1 MKITS
6 RASQNRSRGSRG
18 SLTKG
23 SKKSPHP
30 REWSREEEESER
42 RTEFVTYR
50 RQWLWIT
57 TRAFT
62 RPLHWCSLVNKSS
75 ITNILFV
82 LSAHIVLLFFF
93 SFLFLR
99 KKEMVYLRT
108 LSPLKM
114 FIIIFFF
121 SLNLSCTCLSGLCD
135 CSKAV
140 GSRRR
145 TGHGRHFLP
154 RDTAKFSFFQRHREK
169 MSQKKLFFC
178 LKKKKFF
185 LALPVACQ
193 KGTEEKI
200 YILSDIQHTHTQQSR
215 PEQ

>member
-169 MSQKKLFFC
+169 MSQKKTFLLF
-178 LKKKKFF
+178 KKKKNFS
-185 LALPVACQ
+185 PPRCVS
-193 KGTEEKI
+193 ERNRREDI
-200 YILSDIQHTHTQQSR
+200 YPIRYTTHTHTAV
-215 PEQ
+215 